1 MIWQLPLNTQTIAVI
16 EDYMHERGTWSQGAI
31 LKRLDINMCTTSANA
46 YADAYANANAYAN
59 ADAYADAYVHAYA
72 NANAYADAYANT
84 NANAY
89 ANADAY
95 ADAYADADVHVHA
108 HANANAYA
116 NAYANT
122 NANAYANADAYAD
135 AYANA
140 NANAYANAD
149 AYAYAYANI
158 NANAYAHAYADV
170 GILIVAPIGGK
181 HMKNGF
187 YIWSQLSGGSVAVL
201 RVGWIRR
208 VEGDEYEA
216 LNMVTP
222 QRKGDYETMFS
233 DLAIDGPPKK
243 WSFTRPIPGA
253 CPLNRFQI
261 QGPVPLNPE
270 QWAKISPRPEE
281 WKE

>member
-16 EDYMHERGTWSQGAI
+16 EDDMHERGVWSPGAI
-31 LKRLDINMCTTSANA
+31 LKRLDMNMCTTSA
-46 YADAYANANAYAN
+46 YADVYANADANAYAN
-59 ADAYADAYVHAYA
+59 ADAYADA
-72 NANAYADAYANT
+72 N
-84 NANAY
+84 
-89 ANADAY
+89 ANADA
-95 ADAYADADVHVHA
+95 
-108 HANANAYA
+108 NAS
-116 NAYANT
+116 
-122 NANAYANADAYAD
+122 AYAD

-140 NANAYANAD
+140 NANANADANASAYVDAYVDAYANAD
-149 AYAYAYANI
+149 DAD
-158 NANAYAHAYADV
+158 AYADV
-170 GILIVAPIGGK
+170 LIVAPIGGK
-181 HMKNGF
+181 HMKNGL

-270 QWAKISPRPEE
+270 QWAKISPKPDRWRE
-281 WKE
+281 